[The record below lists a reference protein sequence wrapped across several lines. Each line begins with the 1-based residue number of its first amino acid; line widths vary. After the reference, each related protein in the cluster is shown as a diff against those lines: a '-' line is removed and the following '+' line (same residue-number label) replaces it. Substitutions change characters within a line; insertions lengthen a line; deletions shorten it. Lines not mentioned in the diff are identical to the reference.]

1 MTEPRASSAIAVGRG
16 VECRSAGIATMRSEV
31 PTATTDPAA
40 GDMRCSMS
48 RKMSA
53 AAAEARTAAAHMNAA
68 ATKMGAAAAT
78 TTKMGATAATAN
90 EMSATAAT
98 ANEMSATTA
107 TATATATATMSD
119 TAATAT
125 APGIS
130 NSRQTK
136 GKAYCG
142 RACCDFPHDMTS
154 SSGPNA
160 GS

>member
-1 MTEPRASSAIAVGRG
+1 MAS
-16 VECRSAGIATMRSEV
+16 MRSEV
-31 PTATTDPAA
+31 RTATTDPAA
-40 GDMRCSMS
+40 GEMRCRMS

-53 AAAEARTAAAHMNAA
+53 ATAETRTAAA
-68 ATKMGAAAAT
+68 
-78 TTKMGATAATAN
+78 TTKMGTTAATTKMGTTAATA
-90 EMSATAAT
+90 
-98 ANEMSATTA
+98 MSATTA
-107 TATATATATMSD
+107 TAMSATATA
-119 TAATAT
+119 

>member
-16 VECRSAGIATMRSEV
+16 VECRSAGMANMRSEV
-31 PTATTDPAA
+31 RTATTDPAA
-40 GDMRCSMS
+40 GEMRCRMS

-53 AAAEARTAAAHMNAA
+53 ATAEARTPAA
-68 ATKMGAAAAT
+68 
-78 TTKMGATAATAN
+78 TTKMGTTAATA
-90 EMSATAAT
+90 MSATAT
-98 ANEMSATTA
+98 AAMSA
-107 TATATATATMSD
+107 TATA
-119 TAATAT
+119 

>member
-16 VECRSAGIATMRSEV
+16 VECRSAGMANMRSEV
-31 PTATTDPAA
+31 RTATTDPAA
-40 GDMRCSMS
+40 GEMRCRMS

-53 AAAEARTAAAHMNAA
+53 ATAEARTAAA
-68 ATKMGAAAAT
+68 
-78 TTKMGATAATAN
+78 TTKMGTTAATA
-90 EMSATAAT
+90 MSATAT
-98 ANEMSATTA
+98 AAMSA
-107 TATATATATMSD
+107 TATA
-119 TAATAT
+119 

>member
-1 MTEPRASSAIAVGRG
+1 
-16 VECRSAGIATMRSEV
+16 
-31 PTATTDPAA
+31 
-40 GDMRCSMS
+40 MS

-53 AAAEARTAAAHMNAA
+53 ATAEARTAAATA
-68 ATKMGAAAAT
+68 KMGTTAA
-78 TTKMGATAATAN
+78 TTKMGTTAATA
-90 EMSATAAT
+90 MSATAT
-98 ANEMSATTA
+98 AAMSA
-107 TATATATATMSD
+107 TATA
-119 TAATAT
+119 

>member
-1 MTEPRASSAIAVGRG
+1 MAS
-16 VECRSAGIATMRSEV
+16 MRSEV
-31 PTATTDPAA
+31 RTATTDPAA
-40 GDMRCSMS
+40 GEMRCRMS

-53 AAAEARTAAAHMNAA
+53 ATAETRTAAA
-68 ATKMGAAAAT
+68 
-78 TTKMGATAATAN
+78 TTKMGTTAATTKMGTTAATA
-90 EMSATAAT
+90 MSATAT
-98 ANEMSATTA
+98 A
-107 TATATATATMSD
+107 
-119 TAATAT
+119 

>member
-16 VECRSAGIATMRSEV
+16 VECRSAGMANMRSEV
-31 PTATTDPAA
+31 RTATTDPAA
-40 GDMRCSMS
+40 GEMRCRMS

-53 AAAEARTAAAHMNAA
+53 ATAEARTPAA
-68 ATKMGAAAAT
+68 
-78 TTKMGATAATAN
+78 TTKMGTTAATA
-90 EMSATAAT
+90 MSATAT
-98 ANEMSATTA
+98 A
-107 TATATATATMSD
+107 
-119 TAATAT
+119 

>member
-16 VECRSAGIATMRSEV
+16 VECRSAGMANMRSEV
-31 PTATTDPAA
+31 RTATTDPAA
-40 GDMRCSMS
+40 GEMRCRMS

-53 AAAEARTAAAHMNAA
+53 ATAEARTPAA
-68 ATKMGAAAAT
+68 
-78 TTKMGATAATAN
+78 TTKMGTTAATA
-90 EMSATAAT
+90 MSATAT
-98 ANEMSATTA
+98 AAMSA
-107 TATATATATMSD
+107 TATAAMSATATA
-119 TAATAT
+119 

>member
-16 VECRSAGIATMRSEV
+16 VECRSAGMANMRSEV
-31 PTATTDPAA
+31 RTATTDPAA
-40 GDMRCSMS
+40 GDMRCRMG

-53 AAAEARTAAAHMNAA
+53 AAAEARTAATHMNAAA
-68 ATKMGAAAAT
+68 ATKMGAAATA
-78 TTKMGATAATAN
+78 KMGATAATATAT
-90 EMSATAAT
+90 EMS
-98 ANEMSATTA
+98 
-107 TATATATATMSD
+107 ATATATMSG
-119 TAATAT
+119 TAAAAT
-125 APGIS
+125 SGVS

>member
-1 MTEPRASSAIAVGRG
+1 MAS
-16 VECRSAGIATMRSEV
+16 MRSEV
-31 PTATTDPAA
+31 RTATTDPAA
-40 GDMRCSMS
+40 GEMRCRMS

-53 AAAEARTAAAHMNAA
+53 ATAETRTAAA
-68 ATKMGAAAAT
+68 
-78 TTKMGATAATAN
+78 TTKMGTTAATA
-90 EMSATAAT
+90 
-98 ANEMSATTA
+98 MSATTA
-107 TATATATATMSD
+107 TAMSATATA
-119 TAATAT
+119 

>member
-16 VECRSAGIATMRSEV
+16 VECRSAGMANMRSEV
-31 PTATTDPAA
+31 RTATTDPAA
-40 GDMRCSMS
+40 GEMRCRMS

-53 AAAEARTAAAHMNAA
+53 ATAEARTPAA
-68 ATKMGAAAAT
+68 
-78 TTKMGATAATAN
+78 TTKMGTTAATTKMGTTAATA
-90 EMSATAAT
+90 MSATAT
-98 ANEMSATTA
+98 AAMSA
-107 TATATATATMSD
+107 TATA
-119 TAATAT
+119 